1 MGELEKEFTSETL
14 LENISADHC
23 WAITAKI
30 LTGLIVLRIIKARA
44 LFGKGEGI
52 IAPVMAYEK
61 AMEISAKIMD
71 ELSRKFFPWVK
82 EMFNI
87 PVEDAIGAA
96 QLIWVA
102 SILYAGPERESEILE
117 ETRERVVLRLSKCA
131 YMELRL
137 SKCAYMERLNELG
150 KDPEIRITY
159 IPGPSTCAA
168 ACQAWGEEG
177 IKAIN
182 PQLTFN
188 LTKATMWGDPYCE
201 WVIEFKDE

>member
-1 MGELEKEFTSETL
+1 MAELGKKFTTETL
-14 LENISADHC
+14 LEKISADQC

-52 IAPVMAYEK
+52 LAPVMAYEK

-87 PVEDAIGAA
+87 PVEDAVEAA

-102 SILYAGPERESEILE
+102 GILYTGPERESEIFE

-131 YMELRL
+131 YME
-137 SKCAYMERLNELG
+137 RLNELG
-150 KDPEIRITY
+150 EDPEIRITY

-177 IKAIN
+177 IKVIN
-182 PQLTFN
+182 PKLTFK

-201 WVIEFKDE
+201 WVIEFKGKLPD